1 MVWDEEDWLI
11 IDNALNMVAK
21 SLRRIDWA
29 EKTERAT
36 PVSGV
41 AFNQIAVFQLPECGR
56 EKALR
61 DDFVVR
67 EDSL

>member
-1 MVWDEEDWLI
+1 MAWNEEDWLI
-11 IDNALNMVAK
+11 IDSVLNMVAK
-21 SLRRIDWA
+21 SLRRIDLA
-29 EKTERAT
+29 ERTEKAT
-36 PVSGV
+36 PETGV
-41 AFNQIAVFQLPECGR
+41 AFNRTAVFQLSGCDR